1 LAVNR
6 EAPTSG
12 YLNTHRM
19 QHAEVRSSVKSYFGG
34 KFNFLDMFNKTKS
47 KIKLALK
54 MLENWSKYFN

>member
-19 QHAEVRSSVKSYFGG
+19 QHAEVRS
-34 KFNFLDMFNKTKS
+34 
-47 KIKLALK
+47 
-54 MLENWSKYFN
+54 